1 MTPRKGLSR
10 DRILSAYLGLLD
22 EPAREG
28 PANFRGLAVRLGC
41 AHTNLYN
48 FFPDWDSLRWAG
60 AGEVLDRT
68 AEFMEVG
75 EGDPVARYVRFALDH
90 PAWYRLVW
98 FDRLEGPP
106 PPDIGSRAARATAPV
121 AAELAS
127 ARPRASR
134 EAREAAL
141 AAGHD
146 LVHGALAKVLAGRGA
161 YPVKDAERDR
171 FASTTALRARA
182 VMDALLA

>member
-1 MTPRKGLSR
+1 MNPRKGLSR
-10 DRILSAYLGLLD
+10 ERILSAYLGLLD
-22 EPAREG
+22 EPDPSG
-28 PANFRGLAVRLGC
+28 SSNFRGLAARLGC

-48 FFPDWDSLRWAG
+48 FFPDWDALRWAG

-68 AEFMEVG
+68 ADFMEDG

-106 PPDIGSRAARATAPV
+106 PPDMGARAARATAPV
-121 AAELAS
+121 AVWLAS

-134 EAREAAL
+134 AAREEAL

-146 LVHGALAKVLAGRGA
+146 LVHGTLAKVLAGRGA
-161 YPVKDAERDR
+161 CPSADAERDR
-171 FASTTALRARA
+171 FASMTAARARA
-182 VMDALLA
+182 VMDALLT